1 MPEIYFIWDIVEIY
15 RIQTMNTLKLIFI
28 NLCKQFLVK

>member
-1 MPEIYFIWDIVEIY
+1 MPEIYFIWLVEIY